1 MRKKDCEIAGKNDP
15 KIFIR
20 ISEKGEICA
29 WGLELEAEK
38 QLLISTGNQDLS
50 EQSEA
55 MSFNLCG

>member
-1 MRKKDCEIAGKNDP
+1 MRKKDCESAGRKNP
-15 KIFIR
+15 EIFIR
-20 ISEKGEICA
+20 ISDKGEICV
-29 WGLELEAEK
+29 WGLGREAEK